1 MGSHASYNGEGKKN
15 ISATNKMQNGIKA
28 RTSLVIQWLR
38 ICLPVQRNSGSIPGQ
53 GTRSPHA
60 IEQLS
65 LGAMT
70 TESLHSRAYKL

>member
-1 MGSHASYNGEGKKN
+1 MGPHASYNGDGKKN
-15 ISATNKMQNGIKA
+15 NSAKNKVQNRIKA

-53 GTRSPHA
+53 GTRIPHA

-65 LGAMT
+65 LGVMT
-70 TESLHSRAYKL
+70 TEPQHSRAYKL